1 MHLALML
8 FQNQI
13 DPEQMRKIVMTFLA
27 MLPVI
32 ILVGYVII
40 VVPFWFICKK
50 AGLSPWLSL
59 INVIPLGNLMLIY
72 CARVRRLEG
81 GSDCAIADGLSVS
94 ADTAAHLGFIDI
106 ERQNGHRPARPT
118 CML

>member
-13 DPEQMRKIVMTFLA
+13 DPEQLRKIVMTFLA
-27 MLPVI
+27 ILPVI
-32 ILVGYVII
+32 ILVGYIII

-50 AGLSPWLSL
+50 AGLLALAFADQRDSAGQPGADLL
-59 INVIPLGNLMLIY
+59 
-72 CARVRRLEG
+72 ARVRRLEG
-81 GSDCAIADGLSVS
+81 GSDCAIADGVSVS

-106 ERQNGHRPARPT
+106 
-118 CML
+118 

>member
-13 DPEQMRKIVMTFLA
+13 DPEQLRKIVMTFLA
-27 MLPVI
+27 ILPVI
-32 ILVGYVII
+32 ILVGYIII

-59 INVIPLGNLMLIY
+59 INVIPLGNLVLIY
-72 CARVRRLEG
+72 LLAFADWKVVP
-81 GSDCAIADGLSVS
+81 IAPSTMGY
-94 ADTAAHLGFIDI
+94 
-106 ERQNGHRPARPT
+106 PYPPT
-118 CML
+118 PPRT